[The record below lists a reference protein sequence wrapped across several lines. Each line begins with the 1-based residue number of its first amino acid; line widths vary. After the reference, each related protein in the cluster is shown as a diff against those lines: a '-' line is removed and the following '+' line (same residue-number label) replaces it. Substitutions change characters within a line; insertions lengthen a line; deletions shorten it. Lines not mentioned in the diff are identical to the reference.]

1 MSVWYCIPSKR
12 PSGECGKLLQAWK
25 DMGYKLMIHADSTA
39 EANGKSP
46 YADQLS
52 IGPYLGYPRTV
63 NGLIRAVMRQD
74 PAAQWFVTG
83 GDDIWPDPTYRAEDI
98 ALSCDEHFGGTFG
111 VMQPT
116 MDRWGEANNDSGK
129 GGALIDHVAGSPW
142 LGREFCRRMNGGQ
155 GPFWPEYF
163 HMFDDAELQASLAL
177 CWLAGVASVDSMRG
191 LPSAEERTAADALL
205 DGALSAFL
213 ALISPRV
220 TASEP
225 EAEQVAEV
233 ADLSSRR
240 PAEARELSDEEL
252 EHLAAAGLEDGSFP
266 DSRQGSP

>member
-1 MSVWYCIPSKR
+1 MTRPANPQLVSAMVRGASGLIAEKGADGVRLKDVAGQLGVTTTTVHYYFGGRDGLMAAVRAAALAELAEALAAVGAPDAPAAAQLRAVGRAFVGWAREAPHRYALDFVVAAAGTGE
-12 PSGECGKLLQAWK
+12 PSGEP
-25 DMGYKLMIHADSTA
+25 ADA
-39 EANGKSP
+39 RWM
-46 YADQLS
+46 L
-52 IGPYLGYPRTV
+52 
-63 NGLIRAVMRQD
+63 RARLREILES
-74 PAAQWFVTG
+74 G
-83 GDDIWPDPTYRAEDI
+83 R
-98 ALSCDEHFGGTFG
+98 
-111 VMQPT
+111 
-116 MDRWGEANNDSGK
+116 RRGE
-129 GGALIDHVAGSPW
+129 LT
-142 LGREFCRRMNGGQ
+142 
-155 GPFWPEYF
+155 
-163 HMFDDAELQASLAL
+163 FDDAELQASLAL

>member
-1 MSVWYCIPSKR
+1 MSVWYVIPSKR

-25 DMGYKLMIHADSTA
+25 DMGYKLMLHADSTA

-46 YADQLS
+46 YADQFS

-74 PAAQWFVTG
+74 PTAQWFVTG
-83 GDDIWPDPTYRAEDI
+83 GDDIWPDPTHRAEEI
-98 ALSCDEHFGGTFG
+98 ALDCDEHFGGTFG

-116 MDRWGEANNDSGK
+116 GDRWGEANNDSGK

-163 HMFDDAELQASLAL
+163 HMFDDAELQAVATRL
-177 CWLAGVASVDSMRG
+177 GVFWQRRDLIHFHDHWGRPREGEQMGRADRMPNF
-191 LPSAEERTAADALL
+191 LKQANSAENWNRSKSLFESRQAA
-205 DGALSAFL
+205 GW
-213 ALISPRV
+213 PG
-220 TASEP
+220 SEP
-225 EAEQVAEV
+225 IA
-233 ADLSSRR
+233 
-240 PAEARELSDEEL
+240 
-252 EHLAAAGLEDGSFP
+252 
-266 DSRQGSP
+266 